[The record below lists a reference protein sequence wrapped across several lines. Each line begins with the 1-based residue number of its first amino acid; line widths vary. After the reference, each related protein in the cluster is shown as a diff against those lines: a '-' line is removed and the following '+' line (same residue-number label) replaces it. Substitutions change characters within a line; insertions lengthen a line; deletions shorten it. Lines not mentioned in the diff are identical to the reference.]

1 MTITLDIDHRKG
13 HKAVLFAFYEGHAM
27 PRRPKKLP
35 ETLNAAERQALLAAP
50 RRSAPTGHRDL
61 CLITLMLNA
70 GLRASEALHLRARDI
85 DWTSGQIM
93 VREGKGKKD
102 RSLWLN
108 EADLDLLR
116 SWKSRRPI
124 AGELLFTTLHGTP
137 LKDRDLRAM
146 VKRRARKVG
155 IIKDVHPH
163 MLRHTFAT
171 DLYRVTKDIRLV
183 QKTLG
188 HADLS
193 TTMIYTHLVDDDVA
207 HAMRTFRQSESAVAL
222 KAELA

>member
-1 MTITLDIDHRKG
+1 
-13 HKAVLFAFYEGHAM
+13 M
-27 PRRPKKLP
+27 PRPKKRP

-146 VKRRARKVG
+146 VKRRARKTG
-155 IIKDVHPH
+155 IVKDVHPH

-207 HAMRTFRQSESAVAL
+207 HAMRTFRQSESAAAL

>member
-1 MTITLDIDHRKG
+1 MG
-13 HKAVLFAFYEGHAM
+13 NAM
-27 PRRPKKLP
+27 ARPKKLP
-35 ETLNAAERQALLAAP
+35 ETLNTHERKALLSAP
-50 RRSAPTGHRDL
+50 RLQAPTGHRDL
-61 CLITLMLNA
+61 CMLSLMLNA
-70 GLRASEALHLRARDI
+70 GLRASEVLNLRVRDI
-85 DWTSGQIM
+85 DWTSGQLM
-93 VREGKGKKD
+93 VREGKGRKD
-102 RSLWLN
+102 RALWLN

-124 AGELLFTTLHGTP
+124 VGELLFTTLHGTP
-137 LKDRDLRAM
+137 VKDRDLRSM
-146 VKRRARKVG
+146 VKRRACKAG
-155 IIKDVHPH
+155 IPKDVHPH

-207 HAMRTFRQSESAVAL
+207 HAMRTFRIEEPFRKQ
-222 KAELA
+222 